1 MHLIKR
7 KKMFDL
13 SSKIINKEKQ
23 NHIIKK
29 NISLDTHLDCFIHI
43 DSDSKNFSE
52 AFLNKVVDHI
62 IDKISIKNTYWD
74 FSIALENINA
84 FIKAWNIDNTE
95 KQTANVLIWIL
106 HNNNFIFSN
115 IGHASAYWINK
126 NQELISLTDHN
137 SNKDRFSDISNW
149 ELKNDEVILISST
162 NILSYLS
169 QSDIID
175 WIDKNND
182 INHFTENIY
191 QILNTEN
198 LNENIIY
205 SAFKYSNWEENE
217 ILENKY
223 LKFIQEKYLQVL
235 DTSLMKKVIVFF
247 LKIKDQLIQ
256 QSKWVKN
263 IFFILIISVCIIFLY
278 SSLSSIVWVTTNNQE
293 KEVNIEKL
301 EQAKTFIRQAA
312 DNVANSSSF
321 EQSIL
326 EAENIIN
333 WVKSDKIFLSDIE
346 KMQKNI
352 HVLKKQFNK
361 IETFEDTTEKQIY
374 SWDFA
379 NFVKII
385 KNKLKPYIIE
395 KKSITW
401 PINGWTT
408 PKKYVNTQLDA
419 DEYFIDATIISDEIY
434 LSTSKSKIVRFAK
447 TWHFS
452 FVDVQWQDSWW
463 EHKNINSYNWNIYI
477 TDKNKAQIYK
487 HGKSGKNFTKANPYL
502 NQDDIN
508 AIWNILSVAIDWGF
522 YIMKDDL
529 MVQKFF
535 ASPKYEMVN
544 IVMNNL
550 PKNYILEDKT
560 NKVELKA
567 RADLNYV
574 YILLNN
580 KIFVFQPNSR
590 NYRDITSLTYIWQI
604 EGWEQKIKDFYVN
617 HDWELWVIN
626 NSWIYDL
633 SFEISDNKL
642 ILR

>member
-1 MHLIKR
+1 
-7 KKMFDL
+7 MFDL
-13 SSKIINKEKQ
+13 SSKIINKDKQ

-29 NISLDTHLDCFIHI
+29 NISLDTNLDCFIHI
-43 DSDSKNFSE
+43 DSHSKNFAE

-84 FIKAWNIDNTE
+84 FIKAWNTDNTE
-95 KQTANVLIWIL
+95 KQSANVIIWIL

-115 IGHASAYWINK
+115 IGNSAAYLVNK
-126 NQELISLTDHN
+126 NEELVNLTDHKN
-137 SNKDRFSDISNW
+137 LKDSFSYISNW
-149 ELKNDEVILISST
+149 ELSNNEFILISSV
-162 NILSYLS
+162 NILNYLS
-169 QSDIID
+169 QSDIVDGID
-175 WIDKNND
+175 NNKD
-182 INHFTENIY
+182 INHFTENIA
-191 QILNTEN
+191 QILNSEDT
-198 LNENIIY
+198 NENIIY
-205 SAFKYSNWEENE
+205 SSFKYQSGQQEE

-223 LKFIQEKYLQVL
+223 LKFIQEKWFVLL
-235 DTSLMKKVIVFF
+235 DTAIMKKLLIF
-247 LKIKDQLIQ
+247 LLKLKNTLIQ

-263 IFFILIISVCIIFLY
+263 IFFVLIISLCAFFLY
-278 SSLSSIVWVTTNNQE
+278 SSLSSIISVTTNNEE
-293 KEVNIEKL
+293 KQVNIDKL
-301 EQAKTFIRQAA
+301 EQAKNFIRQAS
-312 DNVANSSSF
+312 DNVANTNAF
-321 EQSIL
+321 EKSIM
-326 EAENIIN
+326 EAESIIEN
-333 WVKSDKIFLSDIE
+333 VKSEKIFLSDIE

-361 IETFEDTTEKQIY
+361 IETFEGSKQQQIY
-374 SWDFA
+374 AWNFD

-401 PINGWTT
+401 PINWWAT
-408 PKKYVNTQLDA
+408 PKKYVNTQLDS
-419 DEYFIDATIISDEIY
+419 DESFIDATVIWDDIY

-452 FVDVQWQDSWW
+452 FVDVQGQNTWW
-463 EHKNINSYNWNIYI
+463 EHKHINSYNGNLYL
-477 TDKNKAQIYK
+477 TDKNSAQIYK
-487 HGKSGKNFTKANPYL
+487 HSGSWKSFGKAKSYL
-502 NQDDIN
+502 NTDDVTALNQLI
-508 AIWNILSVAIDWGF
+508 SVSIDGWF
-522 YIMKDDL
+522 YLLKEDL

-535 ASPKYEMVN
+535 ASPKYEMVK

-550 PKNYILEDKT
+550 PKNYKKEQTNGKT
-560 NKVELKA
+560 ELKA

-590 NYRDITSLTYIWQI
+590 NYRDVTSLTYIWQI
-604 EGWEQKIKDFYVN
+604 EWSEQKIDDFYIN

-626 NSWIYDL
+626 NTGIYDL